1 MRKWLSLCVG
11 LATAAILLAPAPGV
25 AQDVEIT
32 SKALKINIGGRVQ
45 MQARRSSCSAF
56 PVEAPCT
63 EEVRNVNW
71 FIRRARIE
79 FTVKFSD
86 FIEGKFAPEFAP
98 ASEELD
104 ATNLTDAY
112 GQLNFSDAAKL
123 RFGHFKRP
131 FDGFQLASST
141 QILTIER
148 DMDIPGVPGIGSLSL
163 DELTERFKLSNRN
176 VGIGLNGTVSN
187 GFFEY
192 WVGVFNGNSGS
203 ENEGDTDGK
212 QFMAR
217 AQISVEAGSLPLEIA
232 VAGAVTEQPFDRP
245 LTGQLAGKDYSNF
258 ELWAQLGGFPSAV
271 IKKVEQNESVSI
283 AEQLV
288 VQGELFFGQN
298 PLLNKAG
305 LPIDLAAGDEFA
317 NAWAFQVAGGWT
329 FPIRGN
335 DFFRAIQ
342 PIFRA
347 TYADANTSEN
357 FTSGNVEANW
367 GLTPG
372 VQIFFAQRQ
381 KIAFNWDFVVYRG
394 DLRGVD
400 SFKAQYQFYF

>member
-1 MRKWLSLCVG
+1 MRKWLAVCIG
-11 LATAAILLAPAPGV
+11 LATTAILVAPAAGV

-45 MQARRSSCSAF
+45 MQARRSSCSDF
-56 PVEAPCT
+56 PVQLPCT

-79 FTVKFSD
+79 FTVKFTD
-86 FIEGKFAPEFAP
+86 LIEGKFAPEFAP
-98 ASEELD
+98 ASEALD

-131 FDGFQLASST
+131 FDGFQLTSST

-148 DMDIPGVPGIGSLSL
+148 DLDVPGVPGLASLSL

-176 VGIGLNGTVSN
+176 VGIGLNGKVAD

-192 WVGVFNGNSGS
+192 WVGVFNGNAGS
-203 ENEGDTDGK
+203 DNEGDTDGK
-212 QFMAR
+212 QLMGR
-217 AQISVEAGSLPLEIA
+217 AQISVDAGSLPLEVA

-245 LTGQLAGKDYSNF
+245 TGQLGGKDYTDF
-258 ELWAQLGGFPSAV
+258 ELWTQLGSFPSTV
-271 IKKVEQNESVSI
+271 VSRVENNESVSI
-283 AEQLV
+283 AEQLI
-288 VQGELFFGQN
+288 VQGELFYGQN

-305 LPIDLAAGDEFA
+305 LPIDLAAGEDFA
-317 NAWAFQVAGGWT
+317 TAWAFQVIGGWA
-329 FPIRGN
+329 FPIRGSG
-335 DFFRAIQ
+335 FFRAIQ

-347 TYADANTSEN
+347 TYANANTDGSL
-357 FTSGNVEANW
+357 EANW

-381 KIAFNWDFVVYRG
+381 KIALNWDFVVYEG
-394 DLRGVD
+394 DLRNVN

>member
-1 MRKWLSLCVG
+1 MRKWLVVCIG
-11 LATAAILLAPAPGV
+11 LVMAAIVLAPTPGV
-25 AQDVEIT
+25 AQEVEIT

-45 MQARRSSCSAF
+45 MQGRRSSCSAF
-56 PVEAPCT
+56 PVELPCT

-98 ASEELD
+98 ASDSLD

-112 GQLNFSDAAKL
+112 GQLNFSDAARL

-131 FDGFQLASST
+131 FDGFQLTSST

-148 DMDIPGVPGIGSLSL
+148 DVDVPGVPGIGSLSL

-176 VGIGLNGTVSN
+176 VGIGLNGKTNN

-192 WVGVFNGNSGS
+192 WVGVFNGNAGS
-203 ENEGDTDGK
+203 DNEGDTDGK

-217 AQISVEAGSLPLEIA
+217 AQISVDAGSLPLKVA

-245 LTGQLAGKDYSNF
+245 VTGQLAGKDYSNF
-258 ELWAQLGGFPSAV
+258 ELWAQLGGFPSDV
-271 IKKVEQNESVSI
+271 VKKVEANESVGI
-283 AEQLV
+283 GEQLV

-305 LPIDLAAGDEFA
+305 LPIDLAAGDDFA
-317 NAWAFQVAGGWT
+317 NAWAFQVVGGWA
-329 FPIRGN
+329 FPIRGSG
-335 DFFRAIQ
+335 FFRAIQ

-347 TYADANTSEN
+347 TYANAATDAS
-357 FTSGNVEANW
+357 FDSNW

-381 KIAFNWDFVVYRG
+381 KLALNWDFVIYQG

>member
-1 MRKWLSLCVG
+1 MKKWSVVCVA
-11 LATAAILLAPAPGV
+11 LASAAFVALPSPGV
-25 AQDVEIT
+25 SQEVEIT

-45 MQARRSSCSAF
+45 MQGRRSSCSAF
-56 PVEAPCT
+56 PVELPCT

-98 ASEELD
+98 ATEALD

-112 GQLNFSDAAKL
+112 GQLNFAKAARL

-131 FDGFQLASST
+131 FDGFQLTSST

-148 DMDIPGVPGIGSLSL
+148 DVDVPGVPSIGSLSL

-176 VGIGLNGTVSN
+176 VGVGLNGKTN
-187 GFFEY
+187 NEFFEY
-192 WVGVFNGNSGS
+192 WVGVFNGNAGND
-203 ENEGDTDGK
+203 NEGDSDGK

-217 AQISVEAGSLPLEIA
+217 VQISVDAGSLPLMVA

-245 LTGQLAGKDYSNF
+245 VTGQLAGKDYSNF
-258 ELWAQLGGFPSAV
+258 EVWAQLGGFPSNV
-271 IKKVEQNESVSI
+271 VKKVEANESVGI
-283 AEQLV
+283 GEQLV
-288 VQGELFFGQN
+288 VQGELFLGQN
-298 PLLNKAG
+298 PLINKAG
-305 LPIDLAAGDEFA
+305 APIDLAAGDDFA
-317 NAWAFQVAGGWT
+317 NAWAFQVIGGWA
-329 FPIRGN
+329 FPIRGSG
-335 DFFRAIQ
+335 FFRAIQ

-347 TYADANTSEN
+347 TFADPNTAQS
-357 FTSGNVEANW
+357 TVANW

-381 KIAFNWDFVVYRG
+381 KLALNWDFVIYQG

>member
-1 MRKWLSLCVG
+1 MKKWLAVG
-11 LATAAILLAPAPGV
+11 LGLAIAAILLAPESGL

-32 SKALKINIGGRVQ
+32 SKAMKINIGGRIQ

-63 EEVRNVNW
+63 EEVETVNW

-79 FTVKFSD
+79 FTVTIND
-86 FIEGKFAPEFAP
+86 LIEGKFAPEFAP
-98 ASEELD
+98 ASDSLD

-112 GQLNFSDAAKL
+112 GQLNFSEAAKL
-123 RFGHFKRP
+123 RVGHFKRP
-131 FDGFQLASST
+131 FDGFQMTSST

-148 DMDIPGVPGIGSLSL
+148 DLDVPGVPGLASLSL

-176 VGIGLNGTVSN
+176 VGIGLNGKVAK

-192 WVGVFNGNSGS
+192 WVGVFNGNTSS

-212 QFMAR
+212 QYMGR
-217 AQISVEAGSLPLEIA
+217 AQISLDAGSLPLEVA
-232 VAGAVTEQPFDRP
+232 VAGAVTEQPYAEP
-245 LTGQLAGKDYSNF
+245 VTGQLQGKAYTDF
-258 ELWAQLGGFPSAV
+258 EFWTQLGSFPSTV
-271 IKKVEQNESVSI
+271 VKRVEDNEPVSLG
-283 AEQLV
+283 EQLI
-288 VQGELFFGQN
+288 VQGELFFGDN
-298 PLLNKAG
+298 PLLNSAG
-305 LPIDLAAGDEFA
+305 LPIDLAAGEDFA
-317 NAWAFQVAGGWT
+317 NAWAFQVIGGWA

-335 DFFRAIQ
+335 AVFRAIQ

-347 TYADANTSEN
+347 TYANANTAGSFED
-357 FTSGNVEANW
+357 NW

-381 KIAFNWDFVVYRG
+381 KLALNWDFVVYEG
-394 DLRGVD
+394 DFRGVN